1 MTQTDGELKV
11 TVYDTFEDWAKASQT
26 ADNTYNITDGEAVF
40 IKESGELILSSDA
53 SSTIKSGRASL
64 DVNYTKTGFNK
75 GEVRPEYY
83 YNCTNITDAANPVEY
98 IKFEN
103 GKEIYQ
109 DINYVVAANQTL
121 TVNTQASAVFDASIG
136 RDVDAM
142 IEAVKFAQDANN
154 KVEELEKMQ
163 KMQEYS
169 SDDCQAALEDWI
181 AAAKKERDYADDN
194 LQKLYN
200 SYIGNFDD
208 YLQKVNLAN
217 TDLGSK
223 GQSLDLTKNRMANQ
237 QTTMEELKST
247 NEDRDLS
254 EIIIDYTSA
263 YTAYQASLQAAA
275 KINQTTLLNYI

>member
-1 MTQTDGELKV
+1 
-11 TVYDTFEDWAKASQT
+11 
-26 ADNTYNITDGEAVF
+26 
-40 IKESGELILSSDA
+40 
-53 SSTIKSGRASL
+53 
-64 DVNYTKTGFNK
+64 
-75 GEVRPEYY
+75 
-83 YNCTNITDAANPVEY
+83 
-98 IKFEN
+98 
-103 GKEIYQ
+103 
-109 DINYVVAANQTL
+109 
-121 TVNTQASAVFDASIG
+121 
-136 RDVDAM
+136 
-142 IEAVKFAQDANN
+142 
-154 KVEELEKMQ
+154 MQ

-263 YTAYQASLQAAA
+263 YTAYQGILTGCGEDQSDNITDYFTDT
-275 KINQTTLLNYI
+275 KRGSWRRP

>member
-1 MTQTDGELKV
+1 MLFSAQDVIIDKFLLDKKEFEGVEYEDIDVIKQRDLHRLYVMEGYCKTTGCLRNYILNYFGENV
-11 TVYDTFEDWAKASQT
+11 TGVC
-26 ADNTYNITDGEAVF
+26 G
-40 IKESGELILSSDA
+40 
-53 SSTIKSGRASL
+53 
-64 DVNYTKTGFNK
+64 
-75 GEVRPEYY
+75 
-83 YNCTNITDAANPVEY
+83 NCGNITDAAKPVEY

>member
-1 MTQTDGELKV
+1 
-11 TVYDTFEDWAKASQT
+11 
-26 ADNTYNITDGEAVF
+26 
-40 IKESGELILSSDA
+40 
-53 SSTIKSGRASL
+53 
-64 DVNYTKTGFNK
+64 
-75 GEVRPEYY
+75 
-83 YNCTNITDAANPVEY
+83 
-98 IKFEN
+98 
-103 GKEIYQ
+103 
-109 DINYVVAANQTL
+109 
-121 TVNTQASAVFDASIG
+121 
-136 RDVDAM
+136 
-142 IEAVKFAQDANN
+142 
-154 KVEELEKMQ
+154 MQ

-254 EIIIDYTSA
+254 EIIIDYASA

>member
-1 MTQTDGELKV
+1 MTLPTTAAEVTGNTISNPKQATFDRIRLSYGEIDSITDKDGNALSANGATGTLSYSYTDAAGVTQTDGELKV

-83 YNCTNITDAANPVEY
+83 YNCTNITDAAKPVEY

-121 TVNTQASAVFDASIG
+121 TVNTQAS
-136 RDVDAM
+136 
-142 IEAVKFAQDANN
+142 
-154 KVEELEKMQ
+154 L
-163 KMQEYS
+163 
-169 SDDCQAALEDWI
+169 
-181 AAAKKERDYADDN
+181 
-194 LQKLYN
+194 
-200 SYIGNFDD
+200 
-208 YLQKVNLAN
+208 
-217 TDLGSK
+217 
-223 GQSLDLTKNRMANQ
+223 SL
-237 QTTMEELKST
+237 
-247 NEDRDLS
+247 
-254 EIIIDYTSA
+254 IHI
-263 YTAYQASLQAAA
+263 
-275 KINQTTLLNYI
+275 

>member
-1 MTQTDGELKV
+1 M
-11 TVYDTFEDWAKASQT
+11 
-26 ADNTYNITDGEAVF
+26 
-40 IKESGELILSSDA
+40 
-53 SSTIKSGRASL
+53 
-64 DVNYTKTGFNK
+64 
-75 GEVRPEYY
+75 
-83 YNCTNITDAANPVEY
+83 EY

-181 AAAKKERDYADDN
+181 AAAIICRSFITAT
-194 LQKLYN
+194 
-200 SYIGNFDD
+200 SVI
-208 YLQKVNLAN
+208 
-217 TDLGSK
+217 
-223 GQSLDLTKNRMANQ
+223 LTIICRRLIWR
-237 QTTMEELKST
+237 TRT
-247 NEDRDLS
+247 S
-254 EIIIDYTSA
+254 EARGRAWI
-263 YTAYQASLQAAA
+263 
-275 KINQTTLLNYI
+275 

>member
-1 MTQTDGELKV
+1 MR
-11 TVYDTFEDWAKASQT
+11 
-26 ADNTYNITDGEAVF
+26 
-40 IKESGELILSSDA
+40 
-53 SSTIKSGRASL
+53 TIICR
-64 DVNYTKTGFNK
+64 
-75 GEVRPEYY
+75 
-83 YNCTNITDAANPVEY
+83 
-98 IKFEN
+98 
-103 GKEIYQ
+103 
-109 DINYVVAANQTL
+109 
-121 TVNTQASAVFDASIG
+121 SI
-136 RDVDAM
+136 
-142 IEAVKFAQDANN
+142 
-154 KVEELEKMQ
+154 
-163 KMQEYS
+163 
-169 SDDCQAALEDWI
+169 
-181 AAAKKERDYADDN
+181 
-194 LQKLYN
+194 YN

>member
-75 GEVRPEYY
+75 GEVK
-83 YNCTNITDAANPVEY
+83 PVEY

>member
-1 MTQTDGELKV
+1 MRITNNIILHNTSININGNKECGHTEQSDE
-11 TVYDTFEDWAKASQT
+11 AK
-26 ADNTYNITDGEAVF
+26 
-40 IKESGELILSSDA
+40 
-53 SSTIKSGRASL
+53 
-64 DVNYTKTGFNK
+64 
-75 GEVRPEYY
+75 
-83 YNCTNITDAANPVEY
+83 PVEY

-275 KINQTTLLNYI
+275 KINQNNITELHLTDTNWGSWRRTDESKHKAFWGD